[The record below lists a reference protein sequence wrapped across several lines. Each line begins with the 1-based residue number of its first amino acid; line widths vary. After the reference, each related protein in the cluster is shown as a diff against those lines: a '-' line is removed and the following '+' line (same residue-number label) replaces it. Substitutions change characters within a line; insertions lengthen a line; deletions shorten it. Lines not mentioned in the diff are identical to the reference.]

1 MKNNLLSTLSSRICL
16 KIKLE
21 RMKRNISQ
29 DELASAA
36 GLNRNTIGKLERM
49 ETSPTIETIE
59 KIAKVFDI
67 DFLELVDTSKVDL
80 QD

>member
-1 MKNNLLSTLSSRICL
+1 
-16 KIKLE
+16 
-21 RMKRNISQ
+21 MKRNISQ